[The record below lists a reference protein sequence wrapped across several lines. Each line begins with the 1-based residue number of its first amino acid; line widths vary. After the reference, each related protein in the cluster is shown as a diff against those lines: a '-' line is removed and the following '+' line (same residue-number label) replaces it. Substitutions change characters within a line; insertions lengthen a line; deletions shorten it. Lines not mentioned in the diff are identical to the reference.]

1 MTEQVTD
8 LVEFNESWYK
18 TADEAGRKQFRE
30 WLLGVLKMHENV
42 EIVFTK
48 VDGTVREMKCTL
60 KEGIAPT
67 VENPKDSDTL
77 CIVWD
82 QVMNNWRSFKFEN
95 IKKIN
100 FAL

>member
-1 MTEQVTD
+1 MTDQVTD
-8 LVEFNESWYK
+8 LVEFREGWYK

-30 WLLGVLKMHENV
+30 WLLGVLRMHENV
-42 EIVFTK
+42 EITFVK

-60 KEGIAPT
+60 KEGIVPV

-77 CIVWD
+77 CVVWD

-95 IKKIN
+95 VNHIN
-100 FAL
+100 FVL